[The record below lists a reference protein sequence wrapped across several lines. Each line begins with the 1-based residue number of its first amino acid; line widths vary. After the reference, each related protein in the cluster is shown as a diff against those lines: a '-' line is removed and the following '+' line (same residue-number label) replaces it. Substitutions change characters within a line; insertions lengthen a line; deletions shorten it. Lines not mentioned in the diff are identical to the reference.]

1 MGIILYVIGL
11 AVVGLITGA
20 LARLVL
26 PGRDP
31 MTVWET
37 MAVGV
42 FGSLI
47 AGIVTWA
54 IWDRWAGFPL
64 SFLVAVGLVYLVR
77 RSRGG
82 GLVSPGS

>member
-1 MGIILYVIGL
+1 MGIILTIIGL
-11 AVVGLITGA
+11 AVVGLVTGA
-20 LARLVL
+20 LARLAL

-31 MTVWET
+31 MTLWET
-37 MAVGV
+37 MAIGV
-42 FGSLI
+42 LGSLI

-54 IWDRWAGFPL
+54 IWGRGAGFLL

-82 GLVSPGS
+82 GLASPGS